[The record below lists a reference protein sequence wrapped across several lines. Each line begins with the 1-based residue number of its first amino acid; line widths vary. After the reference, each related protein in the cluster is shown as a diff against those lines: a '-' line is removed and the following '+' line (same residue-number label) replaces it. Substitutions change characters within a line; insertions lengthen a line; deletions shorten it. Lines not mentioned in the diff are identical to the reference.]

1 MPCYTVKAEITR
13 RLGRSTKSVDIEV
26 DVDTTDPLNG
36 EIVRAA
42 HRKAIAKYGC
52 ERVISLTGP
61 SVRR

>member
-1 MPCYTVKAEITR
+1 MPRYTVKAEITR
-13 RLGRSTKSVDIEV
+13 RLGRSTTSVDIEV
-26 DVDTTDPLNG
+26 EADTTNPLDV

-42 HRKAIAKYGC
+42 ERKAIAKYGC